1 MSVTVLGLNGF
12 SEQPLQ
18 QRWVIN
24 KGWETV
30 RTWEGPP
37 ALAEAFAAEVKQ
49 LYKPDSID
57 ITDDIPAVVTAVI
70 PTIDGTSIPDDEDP
84 TIDEEWEL
92 DGVRLDKDLRS
103 HPSFHKSGV
112 SDTNL
117 ELGDKALRAGT
128 ATESTWDWAGMVNNM
143 DHYISLRLH
152 GTTSYLSYY
161 WVLRSTKTTSRLST
175 ITQAQTGIFS
185 VFSYLGTGIPV
196 NNTEK
201 VKWAQPTIEHFALGV
216 GVSSNPIDQWL
227 KFPPIFKKG
236 AKRKTIITQDY
247 WGAESWSGT
256 LYNGGSGT
264 DTLAI

>member
-1 MSVTVLGLNGF
+1 MSVTVIGLNGF

-18 QRWVIN
+18 QRWVLN

-30 RTWEGPP
+30 RTWWGPP
-37 ALAEAFAAEVKQ
+37 ALAKSFADEVKQ

-70 PTIDGTSIPDDEDP
+70 PTIDGSSIPDDTDP

-117 ELGDKALRAGT
+117 ELGDQALKRGT
-128 ATESTWDWAGMVNNM
+128 ATEASWAWSGMVNNM
-143 DHYISLRLH
+143 DRYISLRLR
-152 GTTSYLSYY
+152 GTQSYLSYY
-161 WVLRSTKTTSRLST
+161 WILRSTQTTSRLST
-175 ITQAQTGIFS
+175 IVQAQTGIFS
-185 VFSYLGTGIPV
+185 VFAYAGTGLPL
-196 NNTEK
+196 NNPEK
-201 VKWAQPTIEHFALGV
+201 VKWAQPTIEHFSLGDAV
-216 GVSSNPIDQWL
+216 VSTPINQWL
-227 KFPPIFKKG
+227 KFPPVFKRG

-247 WGAESWSGT
+247 WGAEEWSGT
-256 LYNGGSGT
+256 LYNGGSGA
-264 DTLAI
+264 DALEI